1 MPEIHVLPKDIAE
14 LIAAGEVIERP
25 ASVLKELTENAI
37 DSGAKRI
44 TAEMKR
50 GGVLYLRVTDDG
62 CGIAPDQVRTA
73 FLRHATSKINTAEDL
88 ETIFTL
94 GFRGEALASI
104 CAVSRTE
111 VLTRQAGAE
120 MGVHYAIEGGE
131 ETVCEQSGCPEGTTV
146 IVRDL
151 FYNVPVRAGFLKK
164 DTAEGNAA
172 ANIFQKIALSHP
184 EISFRLIRENKT
196 EFVTP
201 GDGEL
206 FSAIYAI
213 FGKDFA
219 RDLLPVQY
227 SESENGGIKVSGYV
241 MKPLYARANRS
252 HQLFFVNGRSVRSF
266 TLITAI
272 EEAYKT
278 LIMTGKYPAC
288 VLTVTL
294 PPRIV
299 DVNMH
304 PTKAEVRFSD
314 EKRVYNAVYFAVLG
328 SLEQNHLIYEFRLP
342 EDEKPAAVQQRAVQQ
357 QIEAPKKP
365 HRDWFAPVAGT
376 DDNTPAPLFQKP
388 VQAQPVIPAEN
399 APISENKPPVSVQT
413 KPEPIA
419 VPKPAAPQPVV
430 TAAPQPS
437 AISEALKAFPSL
449 TAQAPVPPPPAEPP
463 VMEPEAAEPIAAGAA
478 PEPEKTAAVPIPDE
492 LPVAPEARN
501 QVLSAVRRASIKVV
515 GELFN
520 NYVLAEAGEQFVMI
534 DKHAA
539 HERIL
544 FERFRTRE
552 CKDRQT
558 LLKPVQVLL
567 TADEISALQELED
580 TLEKCGFTFDFSN
593 APVVQMTGVPLSCA
607 ELDLDQIAADLAAN
621 CRKHHAQPDLHLLD
635 DMFHD
640 LACKAAIRA
649 GDHNTLEELQ
659 SLAVQVW
666 ENDRIR
672 HCPHG
677 RPVMFLLSKYQI
689 EKQFKRIQN

>member
-37 DSGAKRI
+37 DAGAKRI
-44 TAEMKR
+44 TAELKR
-50 GGVLYLRVTDDG
+50 GGVMYLRVTDDG
-62 CGIAPDQVRTA
+62 CGIAPEQVKTA
-73 FLRHATSKINTAEDL
+73 FLRHATSKIQTADDL

-104 CAVSRTE
+104 CAVSRME
-111 VLTRQAGAE
+111 ILTRKKGSE
-120 MGVHYAIEGGE
+120 YGVHYALEGGA
-131 ETVCEQSGCPEGTTV
+131 ETAFEQSGCPEGTTV
-146 IVRDL
+146 VVRDL

-206 FSAIYAI
+206 YSAIYAI

-219 RDLLPVQY
+219 RDLLTVSYQ
-227 SESENGGIKVSGYV
+227 EQENGGISVDGYV
-241 MKPLYARANRS
+241 MKPLYSRPNRA

-266 TLITAI
+266 TMISAI
-272 EEAYKT
+272 EDAYKT

-288 VLTVTL
+288 VLMLRVS
-294 PPRIV
+294 PRIV

-314 EKRVYNAVYFAVLG
+314 EKRIYNAIYFAVL
-328 SLEQNHLIYEFRLP
+328 SALEQNHLVYEFQLP
-342 EDEKPAAVQQRAVQQ
+342 PQQKASGTAA
-357 QIEAPKKP
+357 APIPPQTAPPK
-365 HRDWFAPVAGT
+365 RDWYAPIAGT
-376 DDNTPAPLFQKP
+376 DRNTPEPLFVNRSETPAPRVP
-388 VQAQPVIPAEN
+388 DSIP
-399 APISENKPPVSVQT
+399 NKET
-413 KPEPIA
+413 
-419 VPKPAAPQPVV
+419 PAAPQPK
-430 TAAPQPS
+430 S
-437 AISEALKAFPSL
+437 
-449 TAQAPVPPPPAEPP
+449 EPP
-463 VMEPEAAEPIAAGAA
+463 RVIPEVRKTAPEPIAK
-478 PEPEKTAAVPIPDE
+478 PAVPIHAKPVEIPIVPQPAKPD
-492 LPVAPEARN
+492 VVHAAPAEKPEVRN
-501 QVLSAVRRASIKVV
+501 AAISAVQREKIIVI
-515 GELFN
+515 GELFE

-544 FERFRTRE
+544 FERFRMRE

-558 LLKPVQVLL
+558 LLTPVRVLL
-567 TADEISALQELED
+567 TADEITALQEMEE
-580 TLEKCGFTFDFSN
+580 TLLGCGFTFDFSES
-593 APVVQMTGVPLSCA
+593 PVVQLTGVPLSCA
-607 ELDLDQIAADLAAN
+607 ELDFDRIAAELAAN
-621 CRKHHAQPDLHLLD
+621 CAKHQAQPDSHLLD

-649 GDHNTLEELQ
+649 GSHNTKEELQ

-666 ENDRIR
+666 ENEQIR

-677 RPVMFLLSKYQI
+677 RPVLFLLSKYQL

>member
-37 DSGAKRI
+37 DAGAKRI
-44 TAEMKR
+44 TAELKR

-62 CGIAPDQVRTA
+62 CGIAPEQVKTA
-73 FLRHATSKINTAEDL
+73 FLRHATSKITTAEDL

-104 CAVSRTE
+104 CAVSRME
-111 VLTRQAGAE
+111 ILTRQKGAE
-120 MGVHYAIEGGE
+120 YGTHYALEGGE
-131 ETVCEQSGCPEGTTV
+131 ETAFEQSGCPEGTTV
-146 IVRDL
+146 VVRDL

-206 FSAIYAI
+206 FSAVYAI

-219 RDLLPVQY
+219 RDLLPVKY
-227 SESENGGIKVSGYV
+227 SETENGGISVEGYV
-241 MKPLYARANRS
+241 MKPLYSRPNRA

-266 TLITAI
+266 TLISAI

-288 VLTVTL
+288 VLMIRVS
-294 PPRIV
+294 PRIV

-314 EKRVYNAVYFAVLG
+314 EKRIYNAVYFAVL
-328 SLEQNHLIYEFRLP
+328 SALEQNHLVYEFRLP
-342 EDEKPAAVQQRAVQQ
+342 QQEQPREAEKPVPPVQPKITPQIYTPQRPQ
-357 QIEAPKKP
+357 
-365 HRDWFAPVAGT
+365 RDWHAPVSGS
-376 DDNTPAPLFQKP
+376 DDNTPSPLFAKQQAEPVPMQHLQAESAPLR
-388 VQAQPVIPAEN
+388 QPEN
-399 APISENKPPVSVQT
+399 P
-413 KPEPIA
+413 
-419 VPKPAAPQPVV
+419 V
-430 TAAPQPS
+430 TAAPVHMPGQKPEPAKPVIPES
-437 AISEALKAFPSL
+437 LKAFPDL
-449 TAQAPVPPPPAEPP
+449 IAQPAVPVRPMPAEVP
-463 VMEPEAAEPIAAGAA
+463 AA
-478 PEPEKTAAVPIPDE
+478 PPQPEHTAPAVLPEEPT
-492 LPVAPEARN
+492 ARN
-501 QVLSAVRRASIKVV
+501 AAISAIQREKITVI
-515 GELFN
+515 GELFD
-520 NYVLAEAGEQFVMI
+520 NYVLAQAGEQFVMI

-552 CKDRQT
+552 CRDRQT
-558 LLKPVQVLL
+558 LLTPVRVLL
-567 TADEISALQELED
+567 TADEISALQDMEE
-580 TLEKCGFTFDFSN
+580 TLLGCGFTFDFSES
-593 APVVQMTGVPLSCA
+593 PVVQLTGVPLSCA

-621 CRKHHAQPDLHLLD
+621 CAKHQLQPDLHLLD

-649 GDHNTLEELQ
+649 GTHNTKEELQ

-666 ENDRIR
+666 ENEQIR

-677 RPVMFLLSKYQI
+677 RPVLFLLSKYQI
-689 EKQFKRIQN
+689 EKQFKRIQD

>member
-1 MPEIHVLPKDIAE
+1 MPEIHVLPKDISE

-25 ASVLKELTENAI
+25 ASVLKELTENAV
-37 DSGAKRI
+37 DAGAKRI
-44 TAEMKR
+44 TAEIKR

-62 CGIAPDQVRTA
+62 CGIAPEQVRTA
-73 FLRHATSKINTAEDL
+73 FLRHATSKIQQAEDL

-104 CAVSRTE
+104 CAVSRME
-111 VLTRQAGAE
+111 ILTRQQGAE
-120 MGVHYAIEGGE
+120 YGTHFAMEGGE
-131 ETVCEQSGCPEGTTV
+131 ETAFEQSGCPEGTTV
-146 IVRDL
+146 VVRDL

-172 ANIFQKIALSHP
+172 ANIFQKLAISHP

-201 GDGEL
+201 GDGQL
-206 FSAIYAI
+206 YSAIYAI
-213 FGKDFA
+213 FGRDFA

-227 SESENGGIKVSGYV
+227 AEETQGGIRVEGYI
-241 MKPLYARANRS
+241 MKPLYARPNRA

-266 TLITAI
+266 TLINAI
-272 EEAYKT
+272 EDAYKT

-288 VLTVTL
+288 VLTVTVS
-294 PPRIV
+294 PRIV

-314 EKRVYNAVYFAVLG
+314 EKRIYNAVYFAVLG
-328 SLEQNHLIYEFRLP
+328 ALEQNHLIYEFRIPQP
-342 EDEKPAAVQQRAVQQ
+342 EQPAGQPPQPPQIRPQIVQPQRPQ
-357 QIEAPKKP
+357 
-365 HRDWFAPVAGT
+365 RDWFAPVAGT
-376 DDNTPAPLFQKP
+376 DDNTPAPLIPKEQLAPQMQQTPVPQPAGVTDIPQPATMPQETPAATESSAPAPVHAAPQPAP
-388 VQAQPVIPAEN
+388 VQPAPPVIPA
-399 APISENKPPVSVQT
+399 
-413 KPEPIA
+413 
-419 VPKPAAPQPVV
+419 
-430 TAAPQPS
+430 
-437 AISEALKAFPSL
+437 ALRAFPDL
-449 TAQAPVPPPPAEPP
+449 TAQPAPAPAPAP
-463 VMEPEAAEPIAAGAA
+463 SSAASEL
-478 PEPEKTAAVPIPDE
+478 PDE
-492 LPVAPEARN
+492 PEARN
-501 QVLSAVRRASIKVV
+501 AALSAISREPIRVI
-515 GELFN
+515 GELFD

-552 CKDRQT
+552 CRDRQT
-558 LLKPVQVLL
+558 LLTPVRVLL
-567 TADEISALQELED
+567 TADETSALREAEENLAG
-580 TLEKCGFTFDFSN
+580 CGFTFDFSE
-593 APVVQMTGVPLSCA
+593 APVVQLTGVPLSCA

-621 CRKHHAQPDLHLLD
+621 CVKQQAQPDLHLLD

-649 GDHNTLEELQ
+649 GTHNTTEELQ

-666 ENDRIR
+666 ENEQIR

-689 EKQFKRIQN
+689 EKQFKRIQD

>member
-1 MPEIHVLPKDIAE
+1 MPVISVLDPSVSE

-25 ASVLKELTENAI
+25 ASVLKELTENAV
-37 DSGAKRI
+37 DAGAKRI
-44 TAEMKR
+44 TAEIKR

-62 CGIAPDQVRTA
+62 CGIAPEQVRTA
-73 FLRHATSKINTAEDL
+73 FLRHATSKIRQAEDL

-104 CAVSRTE
+104 CAVSRME
-111 VLTRQAGAE
+111 ILTRQQGAE
-120 MGVHYAIEGGE
+120 YGTHFAMEGGE
-131 ETVCEQSGCPEGTTV
+131 ETAFEQSGCPEGTTV
-146 IVRDL
+146 VVRDL

-172 ANIFQKIALSHP
+172 ANIFQKLAISHP

-201 GDGEL
+201 GDGQL
-206 FSAIYAI
+206 YSAIYAI
-213 FGKDFA
+213 FGRDFA

-227 SESENGGIKVSGYV
+227 AEETQGGIRVEGYI
-241 MKPLYARANRS
+241 MKPLYARPNRA

-266 TLITAI
+266 TLINAI
-272 EEAYKT
+272 EDAYKT

-288 VLTVTL
+288 VLTVTVS
-294 PPRIV
+294 PRIV

-314 EKRVYNAVYFAVLG
+314 EKRIYNAVYFAVLG
-328 SLEQNHLIYEFRLP
+328 ALEQNHLIYEFRIPQP
-342 EDEKPAAVQQRAVQQ
+342 EQPAGQPPQPPQIRPQIVQPQRPQ
-357 QIEAPKKP
+357 
-365 HRDWFAPVAGT
+365 RDWFAPVAGT
-376 DDNTPAPLFQKP
+376 DDNTPAPLIPKEQPAPPMQPPVTQAPAVTDIPVPSPAETSNPAPVYAAPQPAP
-388 VQAQPVIPAEN
+388 VQPAPPVIPA
-399 APISENKPPVSVQT
+399 
-413 KPEPIA
+413 
-419 VPKPAAPQPVV
+419 
-430 TAAPQPS
+430 
-437 AISEALKAFPSL
+437 ALRAFPDL
-449 TAQAPVPPPPAEPP
+449 TAQPAPSPAPAP
-463 VMEPEAAEPIAAGAA
+463 SSAASEL
-478 PEPEKTAAVPIPDE
+478 PDE
-492 LPVAPEARN
+492 PEARN
-501 QVLSAVRRASIKVV
+501 AALSAISREPIRVI
-515 GELFN
+515 GELFD

-552 CKDRQT
+552 CRDRQT
-558 LLKPVQVLL
+558 LLTPVRVLL
-567 TADEISALQELED
+567 TADETSALKEAEENLAG
-580 TLEKCGFTFDFSN
+580 CGFTFDFSES
-593 APVVQMTGVPLSCA
+593 PVVQLTGVPLSCA

-621 CRKHHAQPDLHLLD
+621 CVKQQAQPDLHLLD

-649 GDHNTLEELQ
+649 GTHNTTEELQ

-666 ENDRIR
+666 ENEQIR

-689 EKQFKRIQN
+689 EKQFKRIQD

>member
-1 MPEIHVLPKDIAE
+1 MPEIHVLPKDISE

-25 ASVLKELTENAI
+25 ASVLKELTENAV
-37 DSGAKRI
+37 DAGAKRI
-44 TAEMKR
+44 TAEIKR

-62 CGIAPDQVRTA
+62 CGIAPEQVRTA
-73 FLRHATSKINTAEDL
+73 FLRHATSKIRQAEDL

-104 CAVSRTE
+104 CAVSRME
-111 VLTRQAGAE
+111 ILTRQQGAE
-120 MGVHYAIEGGE
+120 YGTHFAMEGGE
-131 ETVCEQSGCPEGTTV
+131 ETAFEQSGCPEGTTV
-146 IVRDL
+146 VVRDL

-172 ANIFQKIALSHP
+172 ANIFQKLAISHP

-201 GDGEL
+201 GDGQL
-206 FSAIYAI
+206 YSAIYAI
-213 FGKDFA
+213 FGRDFA

-227 SESENGGIKVSGYV
+227 AEETQGGIRVEGYI
-241 MKPLYARANRS
+241 MKPLYARPNRA

-266 TLITAI
+266 TLINAI
-272 EEAYKT
+272 EDAYKT

-288 VLTVTL
+288 VLTVTVS
-294 PPRIV
+294 PRIV

-314 EKRVYNAVYFAVLG
+314 EKRIYNAVYFAVLG
-328 SLEQNHLIYEFRLP
+328 ALEQNHLIYEFRIPQP
-342 EDEKPAAVQQRAVQQ
+342 EQPAGQPPQPPQIRPQIVQPQRPQ
-357 QIEAPKKP
+357 
-365 HRDWFAPVAGT
+365 RDWFAPVAGT
-376 DDNTPAPLFQKP
+376 DDNTPAPLIPKEQPAPPMQPPVTQAPAVTDIPVPSPAETSNPAPVYAAPQPAP
-388 VQAQPVIPAEN
+388 VQPAPPVIPA
-399 APISENKPPVSVQT
+399 
-413 KPEPIA
+413 
-419 VPKPAAPQPVV
+419 
-430 TAAPQPS
+430 
-437 AISEALKAFPSL
+437 ALRAFPDL
-449 TAQAPVPPPPAEPP
+449 TAQPAPSPAPAP
-463 VMEPEAAEPIAAGAA
+463 SSAASEL
-478 PEPEKTAAVPIPDE
+478 PDE
-492 LPVAPEARN
+492 PEARN
-501 QVLSAVRRASIKVV
+501 AALSAISREPIRVI
-515 GELFN
+515 GELFD

-552 CKDRQT
+552 CRDRQT
-558 LLKPVQVLL
+558 LLTPVRVLL
-567 TADEISALQELED
+567 TADETSALKEAEENLAG
-580 TLEKCGFTFDFSN
+580 CGFTFDFSES
-593 APVVQMTGVPLSCA
+593 PVVQLTGVPLSCA

-621 CRKHHAQPDLHLLD
+621 CVKQQAQPDLHLLD

-649 GDHNTLEELQ
+649 GTHNTTEELQ

-666 ENDRIR
+666 ENEQIR

-689 EKQFKRIQN
+689 EKQFKRIQD

>member
-37 DSGAKRI
+37 DAGAKRI
-44 TAEMKR
+44 TAELKR

-62 CGIAPDQVRTA
+62 CGIAPEQVKTA
-73 FLRHATSKINTAEDL
+73 FLRHATSKITTAEDL

-104 CAVSRTE
+104 CAVSRME
-111 VLTRQAGAE
+111 ILTRQKGAE
-120 MGVHYAIEGGE
+120 YGTHYALEGGE
-131 ETVCEQSGCPEGTTV
+131 ETAFEQSGCSEGTTV
-146 IVRDL
+146 VVRDL

-206 FSAIYAI
+206 FSAVYAI

-219 RDLLPVQY
+219 RDLLPVKY
-227 SESENGGIKVSGYV
+227 SETENGGISVEGYV
-241 MKPLYARANRS
+241 MKPLYSRPNRA

-266 TLITAI
+266 TLISAI

-288 VLTVTL
+288 VLMIRVS
-294 PPRIV
+294 PRIV

-314 EKRVYNAVYFAVLG
+314 EKRIYNAVYFAVL
-328 SLEQNHLIYEFRLP
+328 SALEQNHLVYEFRLP
-342 EDEKPAAVQQRAVQQ
+342 QQEQPREAEKPVPPVQPKITPQIYTPQRPQ
-357 QIEAPKKP
+357 
-365 HRDWFAPVAGT
+365 RDWHAPVSGS
-376 DDNTPAPLFQKP
+376 DDNTPSPLFAKQQAEPVPMQHLQAESAPLR
-388 VQAQPVIPAEN
+388 QPEN
-399 APISENKPPVSVQT
+399 P
-413 KPEPIA
+413 
-419 VPKPAAPQPVV
+419 V
-430 TAAPQPS
+430 TAAPVHMPEQKPEPAKPVIPES
-437 AISEALKAFPSL
+437 LKAFPDL
-449 TAQAPVPPPPAEPP
+449 IAQPAVPVRPMPAEVP
-463 VMEPEAAEPIAAGAA
+463 AA
-478 PEPEKTAAVPIPDE
+478 PPQHTAPAV
-492 LPVAPEARN
+492 LPVEPTARN
-501 QVLSAVRRASIKVV
+501 AAISAIQREKITVI
-515 GELFN
+515 GELFD
-520 NYVLAEAGEQFVMI
+520 NYVLAQAGEQFVMI

-552 CKDRQT
+552 CRDRQQ
-558 LLKPVQVLL
+558 LLTPVRVLL
-567 TADEISALQELED
+567 TADEIAALQEQQE
-580 TLEKCGFTFDFSN
+580 TLLGCGFTFDFSE
-593 APVVQMTGVPLSCA
+593 APVVQLTGVPLSCA

-621 CRKHHAQPDLHLLD
+621 CLKNQTQPDMHLLD

-649 GDHNTLEELQ
+649 GTHNTKEELQ

-666 ENDRIR
+666 ENEQIR

-677 RPVMFLLSKYQI
+677 RPVLFLLSKYQI
-689 EKQFKRIQN
+689 EKQFKRIQ

>member
-37 DSGAKRI
+37 DAGAKHI

-62 CGIAPDQVRTA
+62 CGIAPEQVKTA
-73 FLRHATSKINTAEDL
+73 FLRHATSKISTAEDL

-104 CAVSRTE
+104 CAVSRME
-111 VLTRQAGAE
+111 ILTRQQGAAY
-120 MGVHYAIEGGE
+120 GTHYALEGGE
-131 ETVCEQSGCPEGTTV
+131 ETAYEQSGCPEGTTV
-146 IVRDL
+146 VVRDL

-206 FSAIYAI
+206 YSAVYAI

-219 RDLLPVQY
+219 RDLLPVHY
-227 SESENGGIKVSGYV
+227 SEEEQGGVSVEGYI
-241 MKPLYARANRS
+241 MKPLYARTNRA

-266 TLITAI
+266 TLISAI
-272 EEAYKT
+272 EDAYKT

-288 VLTVTL
+288 VLMISVS
-294 PPRIV
+294 PRIV

-314 EKRVYNAVYFAVLG
+314 EKRLYHAVYFAVLG
-328 SLEQNHLIYEFRLP
+328 ALEQNHLVYEFRLP
-342 EDEKPAAVQQRAVQQ
+342 EKETPAGIPPAPPKITPQIYAPQRPQ
-357 QIEAPKKP
+357 
-365 HRDWFAPVAGT
+365 RDWFAPVAGT
-376 DDNTPAPLFQKP
+376 DSNTPVPLIPKEPTAVPQQIP
-388 VQAQPVIPAEN
+388 AAVPQPITQPAAVPQPVMQNPAPVREN
-399 APISENKPPVSVQT
+399 VQISPP
-413 KPEPIA
+413 P
-419 VPKPAAPQPVV
+419 PQPVV
-430 TAAPQPS
+430 P
-437 AISEALKAFPSL
+437 EALRAFPEL
-449 TAQAPVPPPPAEPP
+449 TAQAPAP
-463 VMEPEAAEPIAAGAA
+463 VSEA
-478 PEPEKTAAVPIPDE
+478 AAVPHIPTPTEELPDE
-492 LPVAPEARN
+492 PEARN
-501 QVLSAVRRASIKVV
+501 EAISAIQREKITVI
-515 GELFN
+515 GELFE

-552 CKDRQT
+552 CRDRQQLLTPVRVLLTGDEITALQEMEQT
-558 LLKPVQVLL
+558 LLG
-567 TADEISALQELED
+567 
-580 TLEKCGFTFDFSN
+580 CGFTFDFSE
-593 APVVQMTGVPLSCA
+593 APVVQLTGVPLSCA

-621 CRKHHAQPDLHLLD
+621 CAKHQAQPDLHLLD

-649 GDHNTLEELQ
+649 GTHNTTAELQ

-666 ENDRIR
+666 ENEQIR

-689 EKQFKRIQN
+689 EKQFKRIQD

>member
-37 DSGAKRI
+37 DAGAKRI
-44 TAEMKR
+44 TAELKR

-62 CGIAPDQVRTA
+62 CGIAPEQVKTA
-73 FLRHATSKINTAEDL
+73 FLRHATSKIQTAEDL

-104 CAVSRTE
+104 CAVSRME
-111 VLTRQAGAE
+111 ILTRPKGAE
-120 MGVHYAIEGGE
+120 YGTHYVLEGGE
-131 ETVCEQSGCPEGTTV
+131 ETAFEQSGCPEGTTV
-146 IVRDL
+146 VVRDL

-206 FSAIYAI
+206 FSAVYAI

-219 RDLLPVQY
+219 RDLLPVKYQ
-227 SESENGGIKVSGYV
+227 EEENGGISVEGYV
-241 MKPLYARANRS
+241 MKPLYARPNRA

-266 TLITAI
+266 ALISAI

-288 VLTVTL
+288 VLMIRVS
-294 PPRIV
+294 PRIV

-314 EKRVYNAVYFAVLG
+314 EKRIYNAVYFAVLG
-328 SLEQNHLIYEFRLP
+328 ALEQNHLVYEFQLP
-342 EDEKPAAVQQRAVQQ
+342 QTEQPRASVTPVPPVQPKITPQIYTPQRPQ
-357 QIEAPKKP
+357 
-365 HRDWFAPVAGT
+365 RDWYAPVAGT
-376 DDNTPAPLFQKP
+376 DDNTPVPLFAKPQAEPVPDAEP
-388 VQAQPVIPAEN
+388 VQPVQNVQPVQQTATT
-399 APISENKPPVSVQT
+399 PVRE
-413 KPEPIA
+413 PEPEPKTEPA
-419 VPKPAAPQPVV
+419 KPAIP
-430 TAAPQPS
+430 
-437 AISEALKAFPSL
+437 EALKAFPDL
-449 TAQAPVPPPPAEPP
+449 IAQPAVPVRPKPPEVPAEKTKTPPAAADAAQSVLPEEP
-463 VMEPEAAEPIAAGAA
+463 A
-478 PEPEKTAAVPIPDE
+478 
-492 LPVAPEARN
+492 ARN
-501 QVLSAVRRASIKVV
+501 AAISAIQREKITVI
-515 GELFN
+515 GELFE

-558 LLKPVQVLL
+558 LLTPVRVLL
-567 TADEISALQELED
+567 TADEITALQDMEE
-580 TLEKCGFTFDFSN
+580 TLLGCGFTFDFSES
-593 APVVQMTGVPLSCA
+593 PVVQLTGVPLSCA

-621 CRKHHAQPDLHLLD
+621 CAKHQSQPDLHLLD

-649 GDHNTLEELQ
+649 GTHNTKEELQ

-666 ENDRIR
+666 ENEQIR

-677 RPVMFLLSKYQI
+677 RPVLFLLSKYQI
-689 EKQFKRIQN
+689 EKQFKRIQD

>member
-37 DSGAKRI
+37 DAGAKRI
-44 TAEMKR
+44 TAELKR

-62 CGIAPDQVRTA
+62 CGIAPEQVQTA
-73 FLRHATSKINTAEDL
+73 FLRHATSKIQTAEDL

-104 CAVSRTE
+104 CAVSRME
-111 VLTRQAGAE
+111 ILTRQKGAE
-120 MGVHYAIEGGE
+120 YGTHYALEGGE
-131 ETVCEQSGCPEGTTV
+131 ETAFEQSGCPEGTTV
-146 IVRDL
+146 VVRDL

-219 RDLLPVQY
+219 RDLLPVKYQ
-227 SESENGGIKVSGYV
+227 EQDNGGISVTGYT
-241 MKPLYARANRS
+241 MKPLYSRPNRA
-252 HQLFFVNGRSVRSF
+252 HQLFFVNGRSVRSI
-266 TLITAI
+266 TLINAI

-288 VLTVTL
+288 VLMISVS
-294 PPRIV
+294 PRIV

-314 EKRVYNAVYFAVLG
+314 EKRLYHAVYFAVL
-328 SLEQNHLIYEFRLP
+328 SALEQNHLVYEFQLP
-342 EDEKPAAVQQRAVQQ
+342 EQAQPQQEQSRTASAPAVPVQPVQSVQSVQPVIKPQVYT
-357 QIEAPKKP
+357 PK
-365 HRDWFAPVAGT
+365 RDWFAPVAGT
-376 DDNTPAPLFQKP
+376 DSNTPQPLFEK
-388 VQAQPVIPAEN
+388 QP
-399 APISENKPPVSVQT
+399 S
-413 KPEPIA
+413 EPIA
-419 VPKPAAPQPVV
+419 EHQPPK
-430 TAAPQPS
+430 
-437 AISEALKAFPSL
+437 K
-449 TAQAPVPPPPAEPP
+449 
-463 VMEPEAAEPIAAGAA
+463 
-478 PEPEKTAAVPIPDE
+478 AAVPIPHPEQPPVIPESLKAFPELTAQPAPPVRPMPPEVPAEQPQIPERSTAEKSVLPDE
-492 LPVAPEARN
+492 PTARN
-501 QVLSAVRRASIKVV
+501 AAISAVQREKITVI
-515 GELFN
+515 GELFE

-544 FERFRTRE
+544 FEKFRTRE

-558 LLKPVQVLL
+558 LLTPVRVLL
-567 TADEISALQELED
+567 TADEISALQEMEE
-580 TLEKCGFTFDFSN
+580 TLLGCGFTFDFSES
-593 APVVQMTGVPLSCA
+593 PVVLLTGVPLSCA

-621 CRKHHAQPDLHLLD
+621 CAKHQAQPDLHLLD

-649 GDHNTLEELQ
+649 GTHSTKEELQ

-666 ENDRIR
+666 GNEQIR

-677 RPVMFLLSKYQI
+677 RPVLFLLSKYQI
-689 EKQFKRIQN
+689 EKQFRRIQD

>member
-1 MPEIHVLPKDIAE
+1 MPEIHVLPKETAE

-37 DSGAKRI
+37 DAGAKRI
-44 TAEMKR
+44 TAELKR

-62 CGIAPDQVRTA
+62 CGIAPEQVKTA
-73 FLRHATSKINTAEDL
+73 FLRHATSKIQTAEDL
-88 ETIFTL
+88 ESIFTL

-104 CAVSRTE
+104 CAVSRME
-111 VLTRQAGAE
+111 ILTRQTGAE
-120 MGVHYAIEGGE
+120 YGTHYALEGGE
-131 ETVCEQSGCPEGTTV
+131 ETAFEQSGCPEGTTV
-146 IVRDL
+146 VVRDL

-201 GDGEL
+201 GDGQL
-206 FSAIYAI
+206 YSAIYAI

-219 RDLLPVQY
+219 RDLLPVKHQ
-227 SESENGGIKVSGYV
+227 EQENGGITVGGYV
-241 MKPLYARANRS
+241 IKPLYARPNRS

-266 TLITAI
+266 TLISAI

-288 VLTVTL
+288 VLTVTV

-314 EKRVYNAVYFAVLG
+314 EKRIYNAVYFAVLG
-328 SLEQNHLIYEFRLP
+328 ALEQNHLIYEFRLP
-342 EDEKPAAVQQRAVQQ
+342 EEQRPAEQPPVQPKITPQIYTPKRPQQ
-357 QIEAPKKP
+357 
-365 HRDWFAPVAGT
+365 DWFAPAPGT
-376 DDNTPAPLFQKP
+376 DSNTPAPLFEKKPPEPAAAPATITAAEQQHIPVPAAP
-388 VQAQPVIPAEN
+388 VQPHTAAPQIPEKPVIPESLKAFSN
-399 APISENKPPVSVQT
+399 LTAQPPVPVRPMPETVPAAEADT
-413 KPEPIA
+413 KPEP
-419 VPKPAAPQPVV
+419 PV
-430 TAAPQPS
+430 
-437 AISEALKAFPSL
+437 L
-449 TAQAPVPPPPAEPP
+449 TVPAEL
-463 VMEPEAAEPIAAGAA
+463 
-478 PEPEKTAAVPIPDE
+478 PDE
-492 LPVAPEARN
+492 PEARN
-501 QVLSAVRRASIKVV
+501 EAISAIRRETITVI
-515 GELFN
+515 GELFD
-520 NYVLAEAGEQFVMI
+520 NYVLAQAGEQFVMI

-552 CKDRQT
+552 CRDRQQ
-558 LLKPVQVLL
+558 LLTPVRVLL
-567 TADEISALQELED
+567 TADEIAALQEQQE
-580 TLEKCGFTFDFSN
+580 TLLGCGFTFDFGE
-593 APVVQMTGVPLSCA
+593 APVVQLTGVPLSCA

-621 CRKHHAQPDLHLLD
+621 CLKNQAQPDRHLLD

-649 GDHNTLEELQ
+649 GTHNTKEELQ

-666 ENDRIR
+666 ENEQIR

-677 RPVMFLLSKYQI
+677 RPVLFLLSKYQI
-689 EKQFKRIQN
+689 EKQFKRIQD

>member
-1 MPEIHVLPKDIAE
+1 MPDIQVLPKDIAE

-37 DSGAKRI
+37 DAGAKRI
-44 TAEMKR
+44 TAELKR

-62 CGIAPDQVRTA
+62 CGIAPEQVKTA
-73 FLRHATSKINTAEDL
+73 FLRHATSKIRTAEDL

-104 CAVSRTE
+104 CAVSRME
-111 VLTRQAGAE
+111 ILTRPAGAAY
-120 MGVHYAIEGGE
+120 GTHYTVEGGE
-131 ETVCEQSGCPEGTTV
+131 ETAFEQSGCPEGTTV
-146 IVRDL
+146 VVRDL

-206 FSAIYAI
+206 YSAIHAI

-219 RDLLPVQY
+219 RDLLPVHYAEEQ
-227 SESENGGIKVSGYV
+227 SGGITVEGYI
-241 MKPLYARANRS
+241 MKPLYSRPNRA
-252 HQLFFVNGRSVRSF
+252 HQLFFINGRSVRSF
-266 TLITAI
+266 TLISAI
-272 EEAYKT
+272 EDAYKT

-288 VLTVTL
+288 VLTVTVS
-294 PPRIV
+294 PRIV

-314 EKRVYNAVYFAVLG
+314 EKRIYNAVYFAVLG
-328 SLEQNHLIYEFRLP
+328 ALEQNHLVYEFRLP
-342 EDEKPAAVQQRAVQQ
+342 EQQPPAPRQTNQPPQRTVTPEIYRPQTA
-357 QIEAPKKP
+357 APP
-365 HRDWFAPVAGT
+365 RPQRDWFAPVAGT
-376 DDNTPAPLFQKP
+376 DDNTPAPL
-388 VQAQPVIPAEN
+388 IPAAAVQQQSPESDIKT
-399 APISENKPPVSVQT
+399 APALSVQT
-413 KPEPIA
+413 DAPQTIPAPTESAKPVISAQTAEQQPAAESQPIQAEPETVPPLPEEPEPRNEA
-419 VPKPAAPQPVV
+419 V
-430 TAAPQPS
+430 S
-437 AISEALKAFPSL
+437 AIQRER
-449 TAQAPVPPPPAEPP
+449 
-463 VMEPEAAEPIAAGAA
+463 I
-478 PEPEKTAAVPIPDE
+478 
-492 LPVAPEARN
+492 
-501 QVLSAVRRASIKVV
+501 QVI
-515 GELFN
+515 GELFD

-544 FERFRTRE
+544 FERFRMRE
-552 CKDRQT
+552 CRDRQT
-558 LLKPVQVLL
+558 LLTPVRVLL
-567 TADEISALQELED
+567 TADEISALQEMEE
-580 TLEKCGFTFDFSN
+580 TLLGCGFTFDFGE
-593 APVVQMTGVPLSCA
+593 APVVLLTGVPLSCA
-607 ELDLDQIAADLAAN
+607 ELDLDRIAADLAAN
-621 CRKHHAQPDLHLLD
+621 CAKHQAQPDLHLLD

-649 GDHNTLEELQ
+649 GTHNTKEELQ

-666 ENDRIR
+666 ENPQIR

-677 RPVMFLLSKYQI
+677 RPVLFLLSRYQI
-689 EKQFKRIQN
+689 EKQFQRIQH

>member
-37 DSGAKRI
+37 DAGAKRI
-44 TAEMKR
+44 TAELKR

-62 CGIAPDQVRTA
+62 CGIAPEQVKTA
-73 FLRHATSKINTAEDL
+73 FLRHATSKITTAEDL

-104 CAVSRTE
+104 CAVSRME
-111 VLTRQAGAE
+111 ILTRQKGAE
-120 MGVHYAIEGGE
+120 YGTHYALEGGE
-131 ETVCEQSGCPEGTTV
+131 ETAFEQSGCPEGTTV
-146 IVRDL
+146 VVRDL

-206 FSAIYAI
+206 FSAVYAI

-219 RDLLPVQY
+219 RDLLPVKY
-227 SESENGGIKVSGYV
+227 SETENGGISVEGYV
-241 MKPLYARANRS
+241 MKPLYSRPNRA

-266 TLITAI
+266 TLISAI

-288 VLTVTL
+288 VLMIRVS
-294 PPRIV
+294 PRIV

-314 EKRVYNAVYFAVLG
+314 EKRIYNAVYFAVL
-328 SLEQNHLIYEFRLP
+328 SALEQNHLVYEFRLP
-342 EDEKPAAVQQRAVQQ
+342 QQEQPREAEKPVPPVQPKITPQIYTPQRPQ
-357 QIEAPKKP
+357 
-365 HRDWFAPVAGT
+365 RDWHAPVSGS
-376 DDNTPAPLFQKP
+376 DDNTPSPLFAKQQAEPVPMQHLQAESAPLR
-388 VQAQPVIPAEN
+388 QPEN
-399 APISENKPPVSVQT
+399 P
-413 KPEPIA
+413 
-419 VPKPAAPQPVV
+419 V
-430 TAAPQPS
+430 TAAPVHMPEQKPEPAKPVIPES
-437 AISEALKAFPSL
+437 LKAFPDL
-449 TAQAPVPPPPAEPP
+449 IAQPAVPVRPMPAEVP
-463 VMEPEAAEPIAAGAA
+463 AA
-478 PEPEKTAAVPIPDE
+478 PPQHTAPAVLPEEPT
-492 LPVAPEARN
+492 ARN
-501 QVLSAVRRASIKVV
+501 AAISAIQREKITVI
-515 GELFN
+515 GELFD
-520 NYVLAEAGEQFVMI
+520 NYVLAQAGEQFVMI

-558 LLKPVQVLL
+558 LLTPVRVLL
-567 TADEISALQELED
+567 TADEISALQDMEE
-580 TLEKCGFTFDFSN
+580 TLLGCGFTFDFSES
-593 APVVQMTGVPLSCA
+593 PVVQLTGVPLSCA

-621 CRKHHAQPDLHLLD
+621 CAKHQLQPDLHLLD

-649 GDHNTLEELQ
+649 GTHNTKEELQ

-666 ENDRIR
+666 ENEQIR

-677 RPVMFLLSKYQI
+677 RPVLFLLSKYQI
-689 EKQFKRIQN
+689 EKQFKRIQD

>member
-37 DSGAKRI
+37 DAGANRI
-44 TAEMKR
+44 TAELKR

-62 CGIAPDQVRTA
+62 CGIAPEQVRTA
-73 FLRHATSKINTAEDL
+73 FLRHATSKIRTAADL

-120 MGVHYAIEGGE
+120 YGTHYQIEGGE
-131 ETVCEQSGCPEGTTV
+131 ETAFEQSGCPEGTTV
-146 IVRDL
+146 VVRDL

-196 EFVTP
+196 EFITP
-201 GDGEL
+201 GDGKL
-206 FSAIYAI
+206 FSAVHAI

-227 SESENGGIKVSGYV
+227 QEQEQGGISVEGYV
-241 MKPLYARANRS
+241 MKPLYARPNRS

-266 TLITAI
+266 TLISAI

-288 VLTVTL
+288 VLRIQVS
-294 PPRIV
+294 PRIV

-314 EKRVYNAVYFAVLG
+314 EKRIYQAVYYAVIAA
-328 SLEQNHLIYEFRLP
+328 LEQNQLVYEFRIPQQEPPAGQKQASAPQPVIKP
-342 EDEKPAAVQQRAVQQ
+342 E
-357 QIEAPKKP
+357 IFTPKRQP
-365 HRDWFAPVAGT
+365 RDWFAPVPGT
-376 DDNTPAPLFQKP
+376 DDNTPAPLFEK
-388 VQAQPVIPAEN
+388 
-399 APISENKPPVSVQT
+399 
-413 KPEPIA
+413 KPEHSQAPETPVPAPKTAA
-419 VPKPAAPQPVV
+419 VPQAPVRIPAAPAAAAPASPQPVR
-430 TAAPQPS
+430 S
-437 AISEALKAFPSL
+437 DALKAFPDL
-449 TAQAPVPPPPAEPP
+449 NAQPVRPEPP
-463 VMEPEAAEPIAAGAA
+463 VPQKPTAGEMPSAEPESVRQDASAGA
-478 PEPEKTAAVPIPDE
+478 ELPDE
-492 LPVAPEARN
+492 PEARN
-501 QVLSAVRRASIKVV
+501 TVLSEIQRDPITVI
-515 GELFN
+515 GELFE
-520 NYVLAEAGEQFVMI
+520 NYVLAEAGEQLVII

-544 FERFRTRE
+544 FERFRRRE

-558 LLKPVQVLL
+558 LLTPVRILL
-567 TADEISALQELED
+567 TADEISALQEQAE
-580 TLEKCGFTFDFSN
+580 TLEGCGFTFDFGE
-593 APVVQMTGVPLSCA
+593 APVVQLTGVPLSCA

-621 CRKHHAQPDLHLLD
+621 CAKHQAQPDLHLLD
-635 DMFHD
+635 DLFHD
-640 LACKAAIRA
+640 LACKAAIRT
-649 GDHNTLEELQ
+649 GTHNTKEELQ

-666 ENDRIR
+666 GNSQIR

-677 RPVMFLLSKYQI
+677 RPVMFLLSRYQL

>member
-37 DSGAKRI
+37 DAGAKRI
-44 TAEMKR
+44 TAELKR

-62 CGIAPDQVRTA
+62 CGIAPEQVQTA
-73 FLRHATSKINTAEDL
+73 FLRHATSKIQTAEDL

-104 CAVSRTE
+104 CVVSRME
-111 VLTRQAGAE
+111 ILTRQKGAE
-120 MGVHYAIEGGE
+120 YGTHYAMEGGE
-131 ETVCEQSGCPEGTTV
+131 ETVFEQSGCPEGTTV
-146 IVRDL
+146 VVRDL

-164 DTAEGNAA
+164 DTAEGNAT

-219 RDLLPVQY
+219 RDLLPVKYQ
-227 SESENGGIKVSGYV
+227 EQENGGISVTGYT
-241 MKPLYARANRS
+241 MKPLYSRPNRA
-252 HQLFFVNGRSVRSF
+252 HQLFFVNGRSVRSI
-266 TLITAI
+266 TLINAI

-288 VLTVTL
+288 VLMINVS
-294 PPRIV
+294 PRIV

-314 EKRVYNAVYFAVLG
+314 EKRLYHAVYFAVLG
-328 SLEQNHLIYEFRLP
+328 ALEQNHLVYEFQLP
-342 EDEKPAAVQQRAVQQ
+342 QQEQPRTASAPAAAVQPVQSVQ
-357 QIEAPKKP
+357 SVKSVQPVIKPQVYTPK
-365 HRDWFAPVAGT
+365 RDWFAPVAGT
-376 DDNTPAPLFQKP
+376 DNNTPEPLFVKQPEEPHPEHQPPKKAADPIPVPEKP
-388 VQAQPVIPAEN
+388 PVIPE
-399 APISENKPPVSVQT
+399 S
-413 KPEPIA
+413 
-419 VPKPAAPQPVV
+419 
-430 TAAPQPS
+430 
-437 AISEALKAFPSL
+437 LKAFPEL
-449 TAQAPVPPPPAEPP
+449 TAQPVVPVRPDSAGVSAVQPQTVAEK
-463 VMEPEAAEPIAAGAA
+463 EPD
-478 PEPEKTAAVPIPDE
+478 KRSVLPDE
-492 LPVAPEARN
+492 PTARN
-501 QVLSAVRRASIKVV
+501 AAISAVQREKITVI
-515 GELFN
+515 GELFE
-520 NYVLAEAGEQFVMI
+520 NYILAEAGEQFVMI

-558 LLKPVQVLL
+558 LLTPVRVLL
-567 TADEISALQELED
+567 TADEISGLQEMEE
-580 TLEKCGFTFDFSN
+580 TLLGCGFTFDFSES
-593 APVVQMTGVPLSCA
+593 PVIMLTGVPLSCA

-621 CRKHHAQPDLHLLD
+621 CAKHQAQPDLHLLD

-649 GDHNTLEELQ
+649 GTHSTKEELQ

-666 ENDRIR
+666 GNEQIR

-677 RPVMFLLSKYQI
+677 RPVLFLLSKYQI
-689 EKQFKRIQN
+689 EKQFRRIQD

>member
-37 DSGAKRI
+37 DAGAKRI
-44 TAEMKR
+44 TAELKR

-62 CGIAPDQVRTA
+62 CGIAPEQVKTA
-73 FLRHATSKINTAEDL
+73 FLRHATSKIQTAEDL

-104 CAVSRTE
+104 CAVSRME
-111 VLTRQAGAE
+111 ILTRQAGAE
-120 MGVHYAIEGGE
+120 YGTHYVLEGGE
-131 ETVCEQSGCPEGTTV
+131 ETAFEQSGCPEGTTV
-146 IVRDL
+146 VVRDL

-219 RDLLPVQY
+219 RDLLPVKYQ
-227 SESENGGIKVSGYV
+227 EQENGGISVEGYV
-241 MKPLYARANRS
+241 MKPLYSRPNRA

-266 TLITAI
+266 TLISAI

-288 VLTVTL
+288 VLMVRVS
-294 PPRIV
+294 PRIV

-314 EKRVYNAVYFAVLG
+314 EKRIYNAVYFAVLG
-328 SLEQNHLIYEFRLP
+328 ALEQNHLVYEFQLP
-342 EDEKPAAVQQRAVQQ
+342 QQEQPPAAKGIPTPPVTPKITPQIYTPQRPQ
-357 QIEAPKKP
+357 
-365 HRDWFAPVAGT
+365 RDWYAPVAGT
-376 DDNTPAPLFQKP
+376 DDNTPAPLFAKPAAEPQPAVPDSVPAAPPAVNMQPAAPMQP
-388 VQAQPVIPAEN
+388 VQQNEPAETAVSEPVPEPVQPPEPPVIP
-399 APISENKPPVSVQT
+399 
-413 KPEPIA
+413 
-419 VPKPAAPQPVV
+419 
-430 TAAPQPS
+430 
-437 AISEALKAFPSL
+437 EALKAFPDL
-449 TAQAPVPPPPAEPP
+449 IAQP
-463 VMEPEAAEPIAAGAA
+463 
-478 PEPEKTAAVPIPDE
+478 AVPIRPVPAE
-492 LPVAPEARN
+492 VPAVPQETAAAKQSVLPEEPEARN
-501 QVLSAVRRASIKVV
+501 AAISAIQREKITVI
-515 GELFN
+515 GELFD

-558 LLKPVQVLL
+558 LLTPVRVLL
-567 TADEISALQELED
+567 TADEISALQEMEE
-580 TLEKCGFTFDFSN
+580 TLLGCGFTFDFSES
-593 APVVQMTGVPLSCA
+593 PVVQLTGVPLSCA

-621 CRKHHAQPDLHLLD
+621 CAKHQTQPDLHLLD

-649 GDHNTLEELQ
+649 GTHNTKEELQ

-666 ENDRIR
+666 ENEQIR

-689 EKQFKRIQN
+689 EKQFKRIQD

>member
-1 MPEIHVLPKDIAE
+1 MPEIHVLPKDISE

-25 ASVLKELTENAI
+25 ASVLKELTENAV
-37 DSGAKRI
+37 DAGAKRI
-44 TAEMKR
+44 TAEIKR

-62 CGIAPDQVRTA
+62 CGIAPEQVRTA
-73 FLRHATSKINTAEDL
+73 FLRHATSKIQQAEDL

-104 CAVSRTE
+104 CAVSRME
-111 VLTRQAGAE
+111 ILTRQQGAE
-120 MGVHYAIEGGE
+120 YGTHFAMEGGE
-131 ETVCEQSGCPEGTTV
+131 ETAFEQSGCPEGTTV
-146 IVRDL
+146 VVRDL

-172 ANIFQKIALSHP
+172 ANIFQKLAISHP

-201 GDGEL
+201 GDGQL
-206 FSAIYAI
+206 YSAVYAI
-213 FGKDFA
+213 FGRDFA

-227 SESENGGIKVSGYV
+227 AEETQGGIRVEGYI
-241 MKPLYARANRS
+241 MKPLYARPNRA

-266 TLITAI
+266 TLINAI
-272 EEAYKT
+272 EDAYKT

-288 VLTVTL
+288 VLTVTVS
-294 PPRIV
+294 PRIV

-314 EKRVYNAVYFAVLG
+314 EKRIYNAVYFAVLG
-328 SLEQNHLIYEFRLP
+328 ALEQNHLIYEFRIPQP
-342 EDEKPAAVQQRAVQQ
+342 EQPAGQPPQPPQIRPQIVQPQRPQ
-357 QIEAPKKP
+357 
-365 HRDWFAPVAGT
+365 RDWFAPVAGT
-376 DDNTPAPLFQKP
+376 DDNTPAPLIPKEQPAPQMQQTPVPQPAGVTDIPQPAPMPQETPAAAESSAPAPVHAAPQPAP
-388 VQAQPVIPAEN
+388 VQPAPPVIPA
-399 APISENKPPVSVQT
+399 
-413 KPEPIA
+413 
-419 VPKPAAPQPVV
+419 
-430 TAAPQPS
+430 
-437 AISEALKAFPSL
+437 ALRAFPDL
-449 TAQAPVPPPPAEPP
+449 TAQPAPAPAPAP
-463 VMEPEAAEPIAAGAA
+463 SSAAS
-478 PEPEKTAAVPIPDE
+478 E
-492 LPVAPEARN
+492 LPEEPEARN
-501 QVLSAVRRASIKVV
+501 AALSAISREPIRVI
-515 GELFN
+515 GELFD

-552 CKDRQT
+552 CRDRQT
-558 LLKPVQVLL
+558 LLTPVRVLL
-567 TADEISALQELED
+567 TADETSALREAEENLAG
-580 TLEKCGFTFDFSN
+580 CGFTFDFSE
-593 APVVQMTGVPLSCA
+593 APVVQLTGVPLSCA

-621 CRKHHAQPDLHLLD
+621 CVKQQAQPDLHLLD

-649 GDHNTLEELQ
+649 GTHNTTEELQ

-666 ENDRIR
+666 ENEQIR

-689 EKQFKRIQN
+689 EKQFKRIQD

>member
-37 DSGAKRI
+37 DAGAKRI
-44 TAEMKR
+44 TAELKR

-62 CGIAPDQVRTA
+62 CGIAPEQVRTA
-73 FLRHATSKINTAEDL
+73 FLRHATSKIQTAEDL

-104 CAVSRTE
+104 CAVSRME
-111 VLTRQAGAE
+111 ILTRQSGAE
-120 MGVHYAIEGGE
+120 YGTHYMLEGGE
-131 ETVCEQSGCPEGTTV
+131 ETVFEQSGCPEGTTV
-146 IVRDL
+146 VVRDL

-219 RDLLPVQY
+219 RDLLPVKYQ
-227 SESENGGIKVSGYV
+227 EQENGGISVDGYV
-241 MKPLYARANRS
+241 MKPLYSRPNRA

-266 TLITAI
+266 TLISAI

-288 VLTVTL
+288 VLMVRVS
-294 PPRIV
+294 PRIV

-314 EKRVYNAVYFAVLG
+314 EKRIYNAVYFAVL
-328 SLEQNHLIYEFRLP
+328 SALEQNHLVYEFQLP
-342 EDEKPAAVQQRAVQQ
+342 QPEQPQPAAGIPAPPVTPKITPQIYTPQRPQ
-357 QIEAPKKP
+357 
-365 HRDWFAPVAGT
+365 RDWHAPVAGT
-376 DDNTPAPLFQKP
+376 DDNTPAPLFAKPAAVPQTQQSVPDMPQP
-388 VQAQPVIPAEN
+388 VQPAVNVQPVQPLPQEIPAEHAASAPVPEPPAPPVIP
-399 APISENKPPVSVQT
+399 
-413 KPEPIA
+413 
-419 VPKPAAPQPVV
+419 
-430 TAAPQPS
+430 
-437 AISEALKAFPSL
+437 EALKAFPDL
-449 TAQAPVPPPPAEPP
+449 IAQPAAPVRPMPAEVP
-463 VMEPEAAEPIAAGAA
+463 AA
-478 PEPEKTAAVPIPDE
+478 PQETAAAAPSVLPDE
-492 LPVAPEARN
+492 PEARN
-501 QVLSAVRRASIKVV
+501 AAISAIQREKITVI
-515 GELFN
+515 GELFD

-552 CKDRQT
+552 CRDRQT
-558 LLKPVQVLL
+558 LLTPVRVLL
-567 TADEISALQELED
+567 TADEISALQEMEE
-580 TLEKCGFTFDFSN
+580 TLLGCGFTFDFSEV
-593 APVVQMTGVPLSCA
+593 PVVLLTGVPLSCA

-621 CRKHHAQPDLHLLD
+621 CARHQSQPDLHLLD

-649 GDHNTLEELQ
+649 GTHNTKEELQ

-666 ENDRIR
+666 ENEQIR

-689 EKQFKRIQN
+689 EKQFKRIQD

>member
-37 DSGAKRI
+37 DAGAKRI

-62 CGIAPDQVRTA
+62 CGIAPEQVRTA
-73 FLRHATSKINTAEDL
+73 FLRHATSKISTAEDL
-88 ETIFTL
+88 ESIFTL

-111 VLTRQAGAE
+111 VLTRQKGAE
-120 MGVHYAIEGGE
+120 YGTHYIIEGGE
-131 ETVCEQSGCPEGTTV
+131 EAAVEQSGCPEGTTV
-146 IVRDL
+146 VVRDL

-201 GDGEL
+201 GDGQL
-206 FSAIYAI
+206 YSAVYAI

-219 RDLLPVQY
+219 RDLLPVKYQEQ
-227 SESENGGIKVSGYV
+227 ESGGITVGGYV
-241 MKPLYARANRS
+241 IKPLYSRPNRS

-266 TLITAI
+266 TLISAI

-288 VLTVTL
+288 VLTVTV

-314 EKRVYNAVYFAVLG
+314 EKRIYNAVYFAVLG
-328 SLEQNHLIYEFRLP
+328 ALEQNHLIYEFQLP
-342 EDEKPAAVQQRAVQQ
+342 EQQRPAEQPPVPPKITPQIYTPKRPQQ
-357 QIEAPKKP
+357 
-365 HRDWFAPVAGT
+365 DWFAPVPGT
-376 DDNTPAPLFQKP
+376 DSNTPAPLFEK
-388 VQAQPVIPAEN
+388 E
-399 APISENKPPVSVQT
+399 PPVTSPATAAPVTEYPQ
-413 KPEPIA
+413 KPEPAAPVQPHTEPPQI
-419 VPKPAAPQPVV
+419 PEKPAIP
-430 TAAPQPS
+430 
-437 AISEALKAFPSL
+437 EALKAFPEL
-449 TAQAPVPPPPAEPP
+449 TAQAPAPARPVPEPVPAAVPESKPEPP
-463 VMEPEAAEPIAAGAA
+463 VPPEL
-478 PEPEKTAAVPIPDE
+478 PDE
-492 LPVAPEARN
+492 PEARN
-501 QVLSAVRRASIKVV
+501 EAISAIRRETITVI
-515 GELFN
+515 GELFD
-520 NYVLAEAGEQFVMI
+520 NYVLAQAGEQFVMI

-552 CKDRQT
+552 CRDRQQ
-558 LLKPVQVLL
+558 LLTPVRVLL
-567 TADEISALQELED
+567 TTDEIAALQEQQE
-580 TLEKCGFTFDFSN
+580 TLLGCGFTFDFSE
-593 APVVQMTGVPLSCA
+593 APVVQLTGVPLSCA

-621 CRKHHAQPDLHLLD
+621 CLKNQAQPDIHLLD

-640 LACKAAIRA
+640 LACKAAIRT
-649 GDHNTLEELQ
+649 GTHNTKEELQ

-666 ENDRIR
+666 ENEQIR

-677 RPVMFLLSKYQI
+677 RPVLFLLSKYQI
-689 EKQFKRIQN
+689 EKQFRRIQN

>member
-1 MPEIHVLPKDIAE
+1 MNAASLRKETPVPEIHVLPKDIAE

-37 DSGAKRI
+37 DAGAKRI
-44 TAEMKR
+44 TAELKR

-62 CGIAPDQVRTA
+62 CGIAPEQVRTA
-73 FLRHATSKINTAEDL
+73 FLRHVTSKISTAEDL

-111 VLTRQAGAE
+111 VLTRQQGAE
-120 MGVHYAIEGGE
+120 YGTHYRIEGGE
-131 ETVCEQSGCPEGTTV
+131 ETAFEQSGCPEGTTV
-146 IVRDL
+146 VVRDL

-206 FSAIYAI
+206 YSAIYAI
-213 FGKDFA
+213 FGRDFA
-219 RDLLPVQY
+219 RDLLPVRYQ
-227 SESENGGIKVSGYV
+227 EQENGGITVGGYV
-241 MKPLYARANRS
+241 MKPLYARPNRS
-252 HQLFFVNGRSVRSF
+252 HQLFFINGRSVRSF
-266 TLITAI
+266 TLISAI

-288 VLTVTL
+288 VLTVNVS
-294 PPRIV
+294 PRIV

-314 EKRVYNAVYFAVLG
+314 EKRLFNAVYFAVL
-328 SLEQNHLIYEFRLP
+328 SALEQHHLIYEFQLP
-342 EDEKPAAVQQRAVQQ
+342 EQQKPAEQPPVPPRITPQIYTPQR
-357 QIEAPKKP
+357 PKQ
-365 HRDWFAPVAGT
+365 DWFAPVAGT
-376 DDNTPAPLFQKP
+376 DSNTPAPLFEK
-388 VQAQPVIPAEN
+388 AQPVPPPAPVRMPEQPHDP
-399 APISENKPPVSVQT
+399 AP
-413 KPEPIA
+413 A
-419 VPKPAAPQPVV
+419 
-430 TAAPQPS
+430 
-437 AISEALKAFPSL
+437 
-449 TAQAPVPPPPAEPP
+449 APVPPPQPVPQKPVIPETLRAFPELTAQPAVPVRPMPETIPAEKPEPP
-463 VMEPEAAEPIAAGAA
+463 VQEL
-478 PEPEKTAAVPIPDE
+478 PDE
-492 LPVAPEARN
+492 PEARN
-501 QVLSAVRRASIKVV
+501 EAISAIRREPITVI
-515 GELFN
+515 GELFD
-520 NYVLAEAGEQFVMI
+520 NYVLAQAGEQFVMI

-552 CKDRQT
+552 CRDRQQ
-558 LLKPVQVLL
+558 LLTPVRVLL
-567 TADEISALQELED
+567 TADELSALQEQQE
-580 TLEKCGFTFDFSN
+580 TLLGCGFTFDFSE
-593 APVVQMTGVPLSCA
+593 APVVQLTGVPLSCA

-621 CRKHHAQPDLHLLD
+621 CLKNQAQPDMHLLD

-649 GDHNTLEELQ
+649 GTHNTKEELQ

-666 ENDRIR
+666 ENEQIR

-677 RPVMFLLSKYQI
+677 RPVLFLLSKYQI

>member
-37 DSGAKRI
+37 DAGAKRI
-44 TAEMKR
+44 TAELKR

-62 CGIAPDQVRTA
+62 CGIAPEQVQTA
-73 FLRHATSKINTAEDL
+73 FLRHATSKITTAEDL
-88 ETIFTL
+88 ESIFTL

-104 CAVSRTE
+104 CAVSRME
-111 VLTRQAGAE
+111 ILTRQKGAE
-120 MGVHYAIEGGE
+120 YGTHYMLEGGV
-131 ETVCEQSGCPEGTTV
+131 ETAFEQSGCPEGTTV
-146 IVRDL
+146 VVRDL

-206 FSAIYAI
+206 YSAIYAI

-219 RDLLPVQY
+219 RDLLPVKYQ
-227 SESENGGIKVSGYV
+227 EQENGGISVEGYA
-241 MKPLYARANRS
+241 MKPLYSRPNRA
-252 HQLFFVNGRSVRSF
+252 HQLFFVNGRSVRSM
-266 TLITAI
+266 TLISAI

-288 VLTVTL
+288 VLMIRVS
-294 PPRIV
+294 PRIV

-314 EKRVYNAVYFAVLG
+314 EKRIHQAIYFAVLTA
-328 SLEQNHLIYEFRLP
+328 LEQNHLVYEFQLP
-342 EDEKPAAVQQRAVQQ
+342 PQQKVSGTMEKPVIQP
-357 QIEAPKKP
+357 QISKPK
-365 HRDWFAPVAGT
+365 RDWYAPVAGT
-376 DDNTPAPLFQKP
+376 DQNTPEPLFVKP
-388 VQAQPVIPAEN
+388 PAATVSDVPKAMPAKESAINTPPEPEQPRVIPE
-399 APISENKPPVSVQT
+399 K
-413 KPEPIA
+413 
-419 VPKPAAPQPVV
+419 
-430 TAAPQPS
+430 
-437 AISEALKAFPSL
+437 LKAFPEL
-449 TAQAPVPPPPAEPP
+449 TAQPAIPICPKPAEIP
-463 VMEPEAAEPIAAGAA
+463 VVQQQTQPEAVKSVLPD
-478 PEPEKTAAVPIPDE
+478 VPQ
-492 LPVAPEARN
+492 ARN
-501 QVLSAVRRASIKVV
+501 AAISAIQREKIIVI
-515 GELFN
+515 GELFE

-552 CKDRQT
+552 CKDRQH
-558 LLKPVQVLL
+558 LLTPVRVLL
-567 TADEISALQELED
+567 TADEIAALQEMEE
-580 TLEKCGFTFDFSN
+580 TLHGCGFTFDFSES
-593 APVVQMTGVPLSCA
+593 PVVLLTGVPLSCA
-607 ELDLDQIAADLAAN
+607 ELDLDQIAAELAAN
-621 CRKHHAQPDLHLLD
+621 CAKHQAQPDQHLLD

-649 GDHNTLEELQ
+649 GTHSTKEELQ

-666 ENDRIR
+666 ENEQIR

-677 RPVMFLLSKYQI
+677 RPVLFLLSKYQI
-689 EKQFKRIQN
+689 EKQFRRIQN

>member
-1 MPEIHVLPKDIAE
+1 MPEIHVLPKNIAE

-37 DSGAKRI
+37 DAGAKRI

-62 CGIAPDQVRTA
+62 CGIAPEQVKTA
-73 FLRHATSKINTAEDL
+73 FLRHATSKIRTAEDL
-88 ETIFTL
+88 ESIFTL

-104 CAVSRTE
+104 CAVSRME
-111 VLTRQAGAE
+111 ILTRQHGAE
-120 MGVHYAIEGGE
+120 YGTHYVTEGGE
-131 ETVCEQSGCPEGTTV
+131 ETAFEQSGCPEGTTV
-146 IVRDL
+146 VVRDL

-201 GDGEL
+201 GDGQL
-206 FSAIYAI
+206 YSAIYAI

-219 RDLLPVQY
+219 RDLLPVHYTEEQQ
-227 SESENGGIKVSGYV
+227 GGITVEGYV
-241 MKPLYARANRS
+241 MKPLYARPNRA

-266 TLITAI
+266 TLISAI

-288 VLTVTL
+288 VLTVQVS
-294 PPRIV
+294 PRIV

-314 EKRVYNAVYFAVLG
+314 EKRIYNAVYFAVLG
-328 SLEQNHLIYEFRLP
+328 ALEQNHLVYEFRLP
-342 EDEKPAAVQQRAVQQ
+342 EQERPAGQPPVQPNITPQIYTPQRPQ
-357 QIEAPKKP
+357 
-365 HRDWFAPVAGT
+365 RDWFAPVSGT
-376 DDNTPAPLFQKP
+376 DDNTPAPIIP
-388 VQAQPVIPAEN
+388 VTEAEPRPEAEPHPA
-399 APISENKPPVSVQT
+399 
-413 KPEPIA
+413 A
-419 VPKPAAPQPVV
+419 VPQPAAAPQPVPPSAPIKP
-430 TAAPQPS
+430 AAPEMPAERP
-437 AISEALKAFPSL
+437 AIPEALKAFPDL
-449 TAQAPVPPPPAEPP
+449 TAQAAVPRPEPVSLPARQPDAQPMRPPVPAEL
-463 VMEPEAAEPIAAGAA
+463 
-478 PEPEKTAAVPIPDE
+478 PDE
-492 LPVAPEARN
+492 PEARN
-501 QVLSAVRRASIKVV
+501 AAISAIQREKIIVI
-515 GELFN
+515 GELFE
-520 NYVLAEAGEQFVMI
+520 NYILAEAGEQFVMI

-552 CKDRQT
+552 CRDRQQ
-558 LLKPVQVLL
+558 LLTPVRVLL
-567 TADEISALQELED
+567 TGDEITALQEMEE
-580 TLEKCGFTFDFSN
+580 TLLGCGFTFDFSES
-593 APVVQMTGVPLSCA
+593 PVVQLTGVPLSCA

-621 CRKHHAQPDLHLLD
+621 CAKHCSQPDLHLLD
-635 DMFHD
+635 DLFHD

-649 GDHNTLEELQ
+649 GTHNTKEELQ

-666 ENDRIR
+666 ENEQIR

-677 RPVMFLLSKYQI
+677 RPVLFLLSKYQI
-689 EKQFKRIQN
+689 EKQFRRIQN

>member
-1 MPEIHVLPKDIAE
+1 MPEIHVLPKDISE

-25 ASVLKELTENAI
+25 ASVLKELTENAV
-37 DSGAKRI
+37 DAGAKRI
-44 TAEMKR
+44 TAEIKR

-62 CGIAPDQVRTA
+62 CGIAPEQVRTA
-73 FLRHATSKINTAEDL
+73 FLRHATSKIQQAEDL

-104 CAVSRTE
+104 CAVSRME
-111 VLTRQAGAE
+111 ILTRQQGAE
-120 MGVHYAIEGGE
+120 YGTHFAMEGGE
-131 ETVCEQSGCPEGTTV
+131 ETAFEQSGCPEGTTV
-146 IVRDL
+146 VVRDL

-172 ANIFQKIALSHP
+172 ANIFQKLAISHP

-201 GDGEL
+201 GDGQL
-206 FSAIYAI
+206 YSAIYAI
-213 FGKDFA
+213 FGRDFA

-227 SESENGGIKVSGYV
+227 AEESQGGIRVEGYI
-241 MKPLYARANRS
+241 MKPLYARPNRA

-266 TLITAI
+266 TLINAI
-272 EEAYKT
+272 EDAYKT

-288 VLTVTL
+288 VLTVTVS
-294 PPRIV
+294 PRIV

-314 EKRVYNAVYFAVLG
+314 EKRIYNAVYFAVLG
-328 SLEQNHLIYEFRLP
+328 ALEQNHLIYEFRIPQP
-342 EDEKPAAVQQRAVQQ
+342 EQPAGQPPQPPQPPQIRPQIVQPQRPQ
-357 QIEAPKKP
+357 
-365 HRDWFAPVAGT
+365 RDWFAPVAGT
-376 DDNTPAPLFQKP
+376 DDNTPAPLIPKEQPALQMQQTPVPQPAGVTDIPQPATMPQETPAAAEISAPAPVHAAPQPAP
-388 VQAQPVIPAEN
+388 VQPAPPVIPA
-399 APISENKPPVSVQT
+399 
-413 KPEPIA
+413 
-419 VPKPAAPQPVV
+419 
-430 TAAPQPS
+430 
-437 AISEALKAFPSL
+437 ALRAFPDL
-449 TAQAPVPPPPAEPP
+449 TAQPAPSPAPAP
-463 VMEPEAAEPIAAGAA
+463 SSAASEL
-478 PEPEKTAAVPIPDE
+478 PDE
-492 LPVAPEARN
+492 PEARN
-501 QVLSAVRRASIKVV
+501 AALSAISREPIRVI
-515 GELFN
+515 GELFD

-552 CKDRQT
+552 CRDRQT
-558 LLKPVQVLL
+558 LLTPVRVLL
-567 TADEISALQELED
+567 TADETSALREAEENLAG
-580 TLEKCGFTFDFSN
+580 CGFTFDFSE
-593 APVVQMTGVPLSCA
+593 APVVQLTGVPLSCA

-621 CRKHHAQPDLHLLD
+621 CVKQQAQPDLHLLD

-649 GDHNTLEELQ
+649 GTHNTTEELQ

-666 ENDRIR
+666 ENEQIR

-689 EKQFKRIQN
+689 EKQFKRIQD

>member
-37 DSGAKRI
+37 DAGAKRI

-62 CGIAPDQVRTA
+62 CGIAPEQVRTA
-73 FLRHATSKINTAEDL
+73 FLRHATSKIQTAEDL

-104 CAVSRTE
+104 CAVSRME
-111 VLTRQAGAE
+111 ILTRQSGAE
-120 MGVHYAIEGGE
+120 YGTHYMLEGGE
-131 ETVCEQSGCPEGTTV
+131 ETVFEQSGCPEGTTV
-146 IVRDL
+146 VVRDL

-219 RDLLPVQY
+219 RDLLPVKYQ
-227 SESENGGIKVSGYV
+227 EQENGGISVEGYV
-241 MKPLYARANRS
+241 MKPLYSRPNRA

-266 TLITAI
+266 TLISAI

-288 VLTVTL
+288 VLMVRVS
-294 PPRIV
+294 PRIV

-314 EKRVYNAVYFAVLG
+314 EKRIYNAVFFAVLG
-328 SLEQNHLIYEFRLP
+328 ALEQNHLVYEFQLP
-342 EDEKPAAVQQRAVQQ
+342 QPEQPQQPRQGSTIPAPPV
-357 QIEAPKKP
+357 APKITP
-365 HRDWFAPVAGT
+365 QIYTPQRPQRDWHAPVAGT
-376 DDNTPAPLFQKP
+376 DDNTPAPLFAKPAPAPQSVPDAAQPAVNVQTVQSVQPVPQNNPAENISPAPAPVTAP
-388 VQAQPVIPAEN
+388 VQPPAPPVIP
-399 APISENKPPVSVQT
+399 
-413 KPEPIA
+413 
-419 VPKPAAPQPVV
+419 
-430 TAAPQPS
+430 
-437 AISEALKAFPSL
+437 EALKAFPDL
-449 TAQAPVPPPPAEPP
+449 IAQPAVPVRPMPQEVPAAPQETAD
-463 VMEPEAAEPIAAGAA
+463 AAGSVL
-478 PEPEKTAAVPIPDE
+478 PEE
-492 LPVAPEARN
+492 PEARN
-501 QVLSAVRRASIKVV
+501 AAISAIQREKITVI
-515 GELFN
+515 GELFD

-552 CKDRQT
+552 CRDRQT
-558 LLKPVQVLL
+558 LLTPVRVLL
-567 TADEISALQELED
+567 TADEITALQEMKQ
-580 TLEKCGFTFDFSN
+580 TLLGCGFTFDFSES
-593 APVVQMTGVPLSCA
+593 PVVQLTGVPLSCA

-621 CRKHHAQPDLHLLD
+621 CLKHQAQPDLHLLD

-649 GDHNTLEELQ
+649 GTHNTKEELQ

-666 ENDRIR
+666 ENEQIR

-689 EKQFKRIQN
+689 EKQFKRIQD

>member
-1 MPEIHVLPKDIAE
+1 MPEIHVLPKETAE

-37 DSGAKRI
+37 DAGAKRI
-44 TAEMKR
+44 TAELKR

-62 CGIAPDQVRTA
+62 CGIAPEQVKTA
-73 FLRHATSKINTAEDL
+73 FLRHATSKIQTAEDL
-88 ETIFTL
+88 ESIFTL

-104 CAVSRTE
+104 CAVSRME
-111 VLTRQAGAE
+111 ILTRQTGAE
-120 MGVHYAIEGGE
+120 YGTHYALEGGE
-131 ETVCEQSGCPEGTTV
+131 ETAFEQSGCPEGTTV
-146 IVRDL
+146 VVRDL

-201 GDGEL
+201 GDGQL
-206 FSAIYAI
+206 YSAIYAI

-219 RDLLPVQY
+219 RDLLPVKHQ
-227 SESENGGIKVSGYV
+227 EQENGGITVGGYV
-241 MKPLYARANRS
+241 IKPLYARPNRS

-266 TLITAI
+266 TLISAI

-288 VLTVTL
+288 VLTVTV

-314 EKRVYNAVYFAVLG
+314 EKRIYNAVYFAVLG
-328 SLEQNHLIYEFRLP
+328 ALEQNHLIYEFRLP
-342 EDEKPAAVQQRAVQQ
+342 EEQRPAEQPPVQPKITPQIYTPKRPQQ
-357 QIEAPKKP
+357 
-365 HRDWFAPVAGT
+365 DWFAPAPGT
-376 DDNTPAPLFQKP
+376 DSNTPAPLFEKKPPEPAAAPATITAAEQQHIPVPAAP
-388 VQAQPVIPAEN
+388 VQPHTAAPQIPEKPVIPESLKAFSN
-399 APISENKPPVSVQT
+399 LTAQPPVPVRPMPETVPAAEADT
-413 KPEPIA
+413 KPEP
-419 VPKPAAPQPVV
+419 PVQTV
-430 TAAPQPS
+430 
-437 AISEALKAFPSL
+437 
-449 TAQAPVPPPPAEPP
+449 PAEL
-463 VMEPEAAEPIAAGAA
+463 
-478 PEPEKTAAVPIPDE
+478 PDE
-492 LPVAPEARN
+492 PEARN
-501 QVLSAVRRASIKVV
+501 EAISAIRRETITVI
-515 GELFN
+515 GELFD
-520 NYVLAEAGEQFVMI
+520 NYVLAQAGEQFVMI

-552 CKDRQT
+552 CRDRQQ
-558 LLKPVQVLL
+558 LLTPVRVLL
-567 TADEISALQELED
+567 TADEIAALQEQQE
-580 TLEKCGFTFDFSN
+580 TLLGCGFTFDFGE
-593 APVVQMTGVPLSCA
+593 APVVQLTGVPLSCA

-621 CRKHHAQPDLHLLD
+621 CLKNQAQPDRHLLD

-649 GDHNTLEELQ
+649 GTHNTKEELQ

-666 ENDRIR
+666 ENEQIR

-677 RPVMFLLSKYQI
+677 RPVLFLLSKYQI
-689 EKQFKRIQN
+689 EKQFKRIQD